1 MGTEGAPARVA
12 LEGLIEE
19 RIKRR
24 FRDDKIVRRKGIMS
38 EWATTRMALVRDGLI
53 VNTEPV
59 ELRVTC
65 SGLVES
71 IIVETDDGVQIASA
85 RVEAWQ
91 RVDEPTVVLVAA
103 GGIKL
108 KRWP

>member
-24 FRDDKIVRRKGIMS
+24 FRDDKIVRRRGIMS
-38 EWATTRMALVRDGLI
+38 GWAQTRMALVEDGLI

-59 ELRVTC
+59 KLRVVRT
-65 SGLVES
+65 GIMEN
-71 IIVETDDGVQIASA
+71 IIIATDDGVQIASA
-85 RVEAWQ
+85 RADVRQWMQE
-91 RVDEPTVVLVAA
+91 RTVAVLAA
-103 GGIKL
+103 GDITL

>member
-59 ELRVTC
+59 ELRVLRA
-65 SGLVES
+65 GVLEA
-71 IIVETDDGVQIASA
+71 IVIVTDGGVQIAKA
-85 RVEAWQ
+85 RVDVRMRLEVRA
-91 RVDEPTVVLVAA
+91 VAVLAA
-103 GGIKL
+103 GDITL